1 MKKPFIKPGH
11 TPGGSARNHAGR
23 KYSPKSCTGYADKM
37 SNLER
42 TIGAV
47 DADFEDELAALA
59 FQETVNDAMLV
70 TSVLKDSCVA
80 FLDLGAAILHTV
92 GMKQAAMAAEKG
104 LDAISAAE
112 DGLKVIDG
120 KMKASDALKKVADI
134 GTDRLTKGHKQG
146 KALGHAIKRKTDG
159 MKVVADAAT
168 ARTGKDKRQIAADYV
183 RNQIN
188 STADIIIDAV
198 SSKDDKALKR
208 LGGVIQGVKG
218 LVALHKYNLSLEG
231 SFDHHIDE
239 QDVINARKRDAQDRY
254 RRKMKQLKAEMEQ
267 LKTKMK
273 GCIESSQQGDGASDS
288 SQDLGM
294 TLA

>member
-1 MKKPFIKPGH
+1 
-11 TPGGSARNHAGR
+11 
-23 KYSPKSCTGYADKM
+23 
-37 SNLER
+37 
-42 TIGAV
+42 
-47 DADFEDELAALA
+47 
-59 FQETVNDAMLV
+59 
-70 TSVLKDSCVA
+70 
-80 FLDLGAAILHTV
+80 
-92 GMKQAAMAAEKG
+92 MAAEKG
-104 LDAISAAE
+104 LGAIHAAE
-112 DGLKVIDG
+112 DGLKIIDG
-120 KMKASDALKKVADI
+120 KMKASDALKKVADM
-134 GTDRLTKGHKQG
+134 GTDKLTKGHKQG

-183 RNQIN
+183 RNQID

-198 SSKDDKALKR
+198 SGKDDKALKR
-208 LGGVIQGVKG
+208 LGGVMQGVKG
-218 LVALHKYNLSLEG
+218 LVALHKYNQSLEG

-267 LKTKMK
+267 LKAKMK
-273 GCIESSQQGDGASDS
+273 GCIESSEQDDGASGS

>member
-1 MKKPFIKPGH
+1 MKKPFIKPGR

-104 LDAISAAE
+104 LDAINAAE
-112 DGLKVIDG
+112 DGLKIIDG
-120 KMKASDALKKVADI
+120 KMKASDALKKVADM
-134 GTDRLTKGHKQG
+134 GTDKLTKGHKQG

-183 RNQIN
+183 RNQID

-198 SSKDDKALKR
+198 SGKDDKALKR
-208 LGGVIQGVKG
+208 LGGVMQGVKG
-218 LVALHKYNLSLEG
+218 LVALHKYNQSLEG

-267 LKTKMK
+267 LKAKMK
-273 GCIESSQQGDGASDS
+273 GCIESSEQDDGASGS